1 MDTKTISM
9 CQGKGSLTHNN
20 RIFTAKNIDKNR
32 TENNIVF
39 VREDLKTAYEKLF
52 DDAVT
57 RYNAAQKRSDRKISD
72 YFEHLFGRKPTANVI
87 TGANKQKSF
96 YEDLVQIGTKDDT
109 GVGLAGSE
117 TAIECL
123 KEYMNGFQQRNPNF
137 YVFNAVMHLD
147 EATPH
152 LHIDYIPVGHFD
164 KGLDTRN
171 AMAKALKEMGFGNGK
186 DAINRW
192 RKSEWRVLH
201 DICLKHGIQI
211 SEPKKSRGYSY
222 TVEEYKEHQDRIHAL
237 ESEKEQICSELAET
251 REQLSK
257 VMQKKSRIAEID
269 EIPVKKSVFG
279 NKVTLSQEDYEN
291 IQALAEKQI
300 AGAKSTKKLK
310 SENTE
315 LLRKVD
321 SMEAEIQKLSS
332 ELEEY
337 HKPVTFSREKLKQ
350 EAQKISELE
359 QLRSKYRKAI
369 EFIQVSG
376 LQSEYERYQQ
386 NHLKRKSTLE

>member
-1 MDTKTISM
+1 MTEKTISM

-20 RIFTAKNIDKNR
+20 RIFTAKNIDQSR

-39 VREDLKTAYEKLF
+39 VREDLAAAYEKLF
-52 DDAVT
+52 SDAVT
-57 RYNAAQKRSDRKISD
+57 RYNATQKRSDRKIEN

-109 GVGLAGSE
+109 GVGTSDSE
-117 TAIECL
+117 IAVECL
-123 KEYMNGFQQRNPNF
+123 TEYMNGFQQRNPNF
-137 YVFNAVMHLD
+137 YVFNAMMHLD

-186 DAINRW
+186 DAVNRW
-192 RKSEWRVLH
+192 RKSEWQILH

-237 ESEKEQICSELAET
+237 ESEKEQISAELSET
-251 REQLSK
+251 REQLSR

-291 IQALAEKQI
+291 IQTLAEKQI
-300 AGAKSTKKLK
+300 AGAKSTQKLK
-310 SENTE
+310 SENKE
-315 LLRKVD
+315 LLQKVD
-321 SMEAEIQKLSS
+321 SMRAEIQKLTL
-332 ELEEY
+332 ELAHY
-337 HKPVTFSREKLKQ
+337 RQPATFSREKLKQ
-350 EAQKISELE
+350 EAQKISEFE
-359 QLRSKYRKAI
+359 QLRSKYRKAM